1 MSIIKACIIAVSMY
15 SKIPMPQFA
24 WDEKSMRY
32 ALAFFPLV
40 GVVIGALLLRYT
52 PRSRRRFRLW

>member
-1 MSIIKACIIAVSMY
+1 MNIIKACIIAISMY

-24 WDEKSMRY
+24 WNEKSMRY

-40 GVVIGALLLRYT
+40 GMIIGALQLALFHFLYQNNGI
-52 PRSRRRFRLW
+52 